1 MAIRIIL
8 SWETIHSMRINLIF
22 VLLLFAFGSITAQ
35 TSFDDYKKSM
45 DEMFDSFVEEQN
57 REFECFTAQQN
68 AEFAA
73 FVEQQWQLFDDFF
86 KSSSP
91 FSEPKLQEAPIASK
105 INSGWSLDL
114 DKVIDFVVKSVPV
127 KNGQSASKSVGTEN
141 IVVDF
146 YGEKLSFDVN
156 NNLRIHLAGISER
169 NVADYLRSVSKNST
183 DALNLWKD
191 IERKSVDFGL
201 NEWGRYLLVKAVAEK
216 LFVSTDDRVMFCF
229 YLLRNMGGYKAKV
242 GRSSEANKLV
252 LLLAID
258 NAKEVYNYGFF
269 SFNENGQDVKYY
281 LVYGNDAGSVYT
293 YSLNQQDL
301 NLSQIKLDFDAP
313 LSIGNCDKTREL
325 KINALNSTIDLP
337 FNSKNIAFLDDVPQT
352 VFPIYFVSAM
362 PQESQNMLNEKFGE
376 LKTRYSTRRAVE
388 VILNFVQTAFDYKTD
403 DDQFGR
409 EKYFYPEEVIAY
421 PYCDCEDRSALFGW
435 LVRNYLNL
443 PVIGLLYPGHI
454 ATAVCLG
461 EDIKIEGATTFS
473 YGGKKYYLCDP
484 TYIGARIGDEMP
496 NFKNVTPKVIKL
508 KNL

>member
-1 MAIRIIL
+1 MTKKL
-8 SWETIHSMRINLIF
+8 FIF
-22 VLLLFAFGSITAQ
+22 ICLLAVTNFCGAQ

-45 DEMFDSFVEEQN
+45 DEMFDSFAEEQN
-57 REFECFTAQQN
+57 REFERFTAQQN

-73 FVEQQWQLFDDFF
+73 FVEQQWQLFDDFC

-91 FSEPKLQEAPIASK
+91 FTKPKLQEAPVAPK
-105 INSGWSLDL
+105 TNSGWSLDL
-114 DKVIDFVVKSVPV
+114 DKVIDFVVKSVPA
-127 KNGQSASKSVGTEN
+127 KKGQSLPKSVGTEN

-201 NEWGRYLLVKAVAEK
+201 NEWGRYLLMKAVAEK

-242 GRSSEANKLV
+242 GRSSATNNLV

-269 SFNENGQDVKYY
+269 SFNENGRGVKYY
-281 LVYGNDAGSVYT
+281 LVYGKDSGSVYT
-293 YSLNQQDL
+293 YDLNQQDL
-301 NLSQIKLDFDAP
+301 NLAQIKLDFDTP
-313 LSIGNCDKTREL
+313 LSIGYCDRIREL
-325 KINALNSTIDLP
+325 KINGLNTTIDLP

-362 PQESQNMLNEKFGE
+362 PKESQKMLNEKFGR
-376 LKTRYSTRRAVE
+376 LKEQYSAQKAVE

-435 LVRNYLNL
+435 LVRKYLNL
-443 PVIGLLYPGHI
+443 PVIGLQYPGHI

-461 EDIKIEGATTFS
+461 EDVNIKGVTYFN
-473 YGGKKYYLCDP
+473 YGGRKYYLCDP
-484 TYIGARIGDEMP
+484 TYINAGIGEEMP
-496 NFKNVTPKVIKL
+496 QFKNVTPSVIKL
-508 KNL
+508 KKL

>member
-73 FVEQQWQLFDDFF
+73 FVEQQWQLFDDFC

-91 FSEPKLQEAPIASK
+91 FTKPKLQEAPIALK
-105 INSGWSLDL
+105 TNSGWLLDL
-114 DKVIDFVVKSVPV
+114 DKVIDFVVKSVPA
-127 KNGQSASKSVGTEN
+127 KNGQSLPKSVRTEN

-146 YGEKLSFDVN
+146 YGEKLLFDVN
-156 NNLRIHLAGISER
+156 NKLRIHLAGISER
-169 NVADYLRSVSKNST
+169 NVADYLRSVSKNSI

-269 SFNENGQDVKYY
+269 SFNENGRGVKYY
-281 LVYGNDAGSVYT
+281 LVYGKDSGSVYT
-293 YSLNQQDL
+293 YNLNQQDL

-313 LSIGNCDKTREL
+313 LSIGYCDRIREL
-325 KINALNSTIDLP
+325 KINGLNTTIDLP

-362 PQESQNMLNEKFGE
+362 SQESQNMLNEKFGG
-376 LKTRYSTRRAVE
+376 LKEQYSAQKAVE

-443 PVIGLLYPGHI
+443 PVIGLQYPGHI

-461 EDIKIEGATTFS
+461 EDISIDGATTFN

-484 TYIGARIGDEMP
+484 TYIGAGIGVEMP
-496 NFKNVTPKVIKL
+496 NFRTVTPKVIKL